1 MNLINIEHI
10 SKIYGEK
17 VIFDDA
23 SFGVQ
28 QGDKIGIVGINGTG
42 KSTLLKVV
50 AGEEVPDEGQVVR
63 QNGLKIAFVPQNP
76 TFPEGMDIRS
86 YALQDADAESWQVE
100 SNLTELGITQWDQKI
115 DTLSGGQKRRV
126 VLAKIL
132 AGDFDVLLLDEPTNH
147 LDQEMIS
154 WLEDY
159 LRSYRGTVL
168 MVTHDRYFLDRT
180 MKRIFAFEGDGKLKQ
195 YEGGYTDYVNR
206 LAAEGRTPG
215 GNIAARSAGA
225 DISGNSQNQKSE
237 ESVIEKN
244 DSTATWKQ
252 KKKLKFSYKE
262 QKEYETIEDDIA
274 ALEQKLE
281 DLDNEMAANAT
292 NAAKLRELVEEKEN
306 AEKMLEEKM
315 DRWEYLEELAAK
327 IAGQQS

>member
-147 LDQEMIS
+147 LDMKTKDILKQA
-154 WLEDY
+154 LLDFD
-159 LRSYRGTVL
+159 GTLIV
-168 MVTHDRYFLDRT
+168 VSHDRDFLDGLVS
-180 MKRIFAFEGDGKLKQ
+180 KV
-195 YEGGYTDYVNR
+195 YEFG
-206 LAAEGRTPG
+206 
-215 GNIAARSAGA
+215 
-225 DISGNSQNQKSE
+225 NQKVTE
-237 ESVIEKN
+237 HLCGIYEFLE
-244 DSTATWKQ
+244 
-252 KKKLKFSYKE
+252 KKKMDSLQE
-262 QKEYETIEDDIA
+262 
-274 ALEQKLE
+274 LEK
-281 DLDNEMAANAT
+281 
-292 NAAKLRELVEEKEN
+292 K
-306 AEKMLEEKM
+306 
-315 DRWEYLEELAAK
+315 
-327 IAGQQS
+327 